1 VAADTAT
8 GYSVEKAS
16 RITGVLPST
25 IRYWAGPRSQLIE
38 AEVADS
44 RLQGSRKLFSL
55 KNLVQIR
62 VASLLST
69 CGLPQDTIRT
79 ELPRILKRRLSWFDP
94 AQEVWGP
101 VELILFTDRNAWGG
115 KPWVITSV
123 GRAAKADGPYSGFV
137 SSLSAS
143 LGDFETATL
152 TWPKGWVA
160 RTDHDRQTLPELYG
174 VKRLS
179 IINLVEVKHFIKER
193 LGRYR

>member
-1 VAADTAT
+1 VILNKATA
-8 GYSVEKAS
+8 YSVEKAS
-16 RITGVLPST
+16 CITGVLPST

-79 ELPRILKRRLSWFDP
+79 ELPRILKRRLPWFDP

-101 VELILFTDRNAWGG
+101 VALILVADRNAWRG
-115 KPWVITSV
+115 KPWVITGV
-123 GRAAKADGPYSGFV
+123 GGAVKADGPYPGFV
-137 SSLSAS
+137 SSLSTS

-160 RTDHDRQTLPELYG
+160 RTDHDRQTLRELNG

-179 IINLVEVKHFIKER
+179 IVNLAEVKKYIMER
-193 LGRYR
+193 LGQYS